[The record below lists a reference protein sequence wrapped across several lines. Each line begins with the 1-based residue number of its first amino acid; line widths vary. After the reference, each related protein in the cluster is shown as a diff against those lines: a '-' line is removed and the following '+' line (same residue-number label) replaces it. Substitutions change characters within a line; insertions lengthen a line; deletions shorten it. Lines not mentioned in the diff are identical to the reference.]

1 MSKDLVSNCLAS
13 FKKMFSLQ
21 DERQEELKKES
32 RIESARVTSQRLKAL
47 KRMRNN
53 SPTTPDYKLDLED
66 SERADVDEIDL
77 DFGMEIPNKA

>member
-13 FKKMFSLQ
+13 FKKLFAS
-21 DERQEELKKES
+21 DDKRVQEQQES

-53 SPTTPDYKLDLED
+53 SPTTPDYKLELED
-66 SERADVDEIDL
+66 SERADIDEIDL
-77 DFGMEIPNKA
+77 DFGMEIPKV